1 MIDGSLTLLDV
12 RVLAPGRSILQIDR
26 LEIPRGDFVGIVGT
40 NGAGKTT
47 LLKVCL
53 GLVRPDRGVV
63 TLDGR
68 DLTRLSGWRK
78 CTLRR
83 HLGYIPQAAEYNVEL
98 PFTVREVVAMGRTS
112 VRPLLARL
120 NAEDFEIVDHWID
133 TLGLSERRHQTFRS
147 LSGGEHQKV
156 LIARAMAQDPR
167 ILMLDEPCASLDFR
181 WRYQISEIV
190 ERLHRD
196 TGITVLMVSHDTS
209 VLPTACR
216 RVLLLSD
223 GQLLGD
229 GEVDAVLTPE
239 RLTRAYGGA
248 LATVRIGGRRHIV
261 AMPEDDENRESEAP
275 RPSSA
280 GSLKAEGLGDGF
292 HGSQR
297 T

>member
-1 MIDGSLTLLDV
+1 MSNGSLILSDV
-12 RVLAPGRSILQIDR
+12 RVLAPGRTILQIDR
-26 LEIPRGDFVGIVGT
+26 LDIPRGVFVGIVGT

-53 GLVRPDRGVV
+53 GLIRPDRGVV

-78 CTLRR
+78 CSLRQ
-83 HLGYIPQAAEYNVEL
+83 HIGYIPQAAEYNAEL
-98 PFTVREVVAMGRTS
+98 PFTVRAVVAMGRTS

-120 NAEDFEIVDHWID
+120 NAHDGEIIDHWID
-133 TLGLSERRHQTFRS
+133 ALGLSERRQQTFRS
-147 LSGGEHQKV
+147 LSGGEQQKV

-190 ERLHRD
+190 ERLHHD

-209 VLPTACR
+209 VLPAACR
-216 RVLLLSD
+216 RVLLLCD

-229 GEVDAVLTPE
+229 GDADVVLTPDL
-239 RLTRAYGGA
+239 LTRAYRGD

-261 AMPEDDENRESEAP
+261 GAPAQSECRLA
-275 RPSSA
+275 
-280 GSLKAEGLGDGF
+280 LGDGL
-292 HGSQR
+292 HGVSEK
-297 T
+297 